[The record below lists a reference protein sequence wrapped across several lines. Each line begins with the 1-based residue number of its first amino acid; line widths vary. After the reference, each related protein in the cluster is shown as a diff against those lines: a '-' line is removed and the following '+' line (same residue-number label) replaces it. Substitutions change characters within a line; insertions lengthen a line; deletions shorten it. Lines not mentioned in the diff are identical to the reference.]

1 MIVFGGI
8 AQLGGVLFIDELL
21 DWLPDSENVPDQ
33 IQCSRCNAILDAMEN
48 EQLMGHAGLMGRYLD
63 TVLTELAI
71 KFSAVSNTRSRGL
84 RGAFDLPS
92 AKERD
97 ALIRA
102 CLEEYL
108 ILLPSGVRSVSL
120 RPTLDVRPD
129 AIGRGIAQL
138 EAALKRV
145 YG

>member
-1 MIVFGGI
+1 M
-8 AQLGGVLFIDELL
+8 
-21 DWLPDSENVPDQ
+21 
-33 IQCSRCNAILDAMEN
+33 
-48 EQLMGHAGLMGRYLD
+48 
-63 TVLTELAI
+63 
-71 KFSAVSNTRSRGL
+71 KFPAVSNPRARGL

-92 AKERD
+92 AAERD
-97 ALIRA
+97 ALIEA
-102 CLEEYL
+102 CLKEYL

-138 EAALKRV
+138 EAALRRV